1 MFICIECY
9 NRRGEK
15 ALLHDGKVTVC
26 QFCDKETMAYDLH
39 IYELQHWRDV
49 LEFEKNNAGLA

>member
-15 ALLHDGKVTVC
+15 ALLHDGEVLEC
-26 QFCDKETMAYDLH
+26 QFCGRSVMCYDLKVW
-39 IYELQHWRDV
+39 ELRHWRDV
-49 LEFEKNNAGLA
+49 VEFQKNNEQG